1 MKTTAERLSE
11 VYCRTTTRK
20 KMHEVISSVDESV
33 GFGSYCGLPN
43 SDSEMFFYYSESD
56 GYVRVENKKPDRAE
70 IPVQQFIDLIE
81 DKIVAWRLVEDGF
94 EVSEYGYTFKSVYVH
109 NPDPVTK
116 IFVDVE
122 TENDAVPFTN
132 VKTYTDLLTLIR
144 LL

>member
-1 MKTTAERLSE
+1 MKTTAQRLSE

-70 IPVQQFIDLIE
+70 IPVQHFIDLIE

-132 VKTYTDLLTLIR
+132 VKTYSDLLTLIR

>member
-11 VYCRTTTRK
+11 VYCLPKGAKEWGMFGLIDIGTNYA
-20 KMHEVISSVDESV
+20 VWSVDGKATV
-33 GFGSYCGLPN
+33 TDCNLP
-43 SDSEMFFYYSESD
+43 ELFTQ
-56 GYVRVENKKPDRAE
+56 
-70 IPVQQFIDLIE
+70 IPIQNFIDLIE

-132 VKTYTDLLTLIR
+132 VKTYSDLLTLIR

>member
-1 MKTTAERLSE
+1 
-11 VYCRTTTRK
+11 
-20 KMHEVISSVDESV
+20 MHEVISSVDESV

-70 IPVQQFIDLIE
+70 IPVQHFIDLIE

-132 VKTYTDLLTLIR
+132 VKTYSDLLTLIR

>member
-1 MKTTAERLSE
+1 MRTTAERLSE
-11 VYCRTTTRK
+11 VYCKTTTRK
-20 KMHEVISSVDESV
+20 KMREVIGSLDESV

-56 GYVRVENKKPDRAE
+56 GYVRVENKKPNRAE
-70 IPVQQFIDLIE
+70 IPVQNFIDLIE

-132 VKTYTDLLTLIR
+132 VKTYSDLLTLIR